1 MGSPFPT
8 RMTDTFSQLAAP
20 FAPHEL
26 DWRVA
31 RSGTTNGKPW
41 AQVLVYID
49 ARAARARL
57 NSVLG
62 PENWRVEYSHGPANG
77 VIATLSLRINGE
89 WISKQDGADS
99 TDIEPVKGALSGAFK
114 RACAV
119 WGIGEYLYD
128 VGDSWAQFSENGT
141 QRARIEGQTYRWDP
155 PKLSPQFLP
164 KSGPNARTFEE
175 ALAAHDSARPAA
187 PVASRPV
194 RTPNADTA
202 RATLMPFGRTK
213 GRPLADIPTE
223 DLRKARQWAEDNG
236 KSYPEFMAA
245 SAVLLATATEAA

>member
-1 MGSPFPT
+1 MSEIFA
-8 RMTDTFSQLAAP
+8 QLAAP
-20 FAPHEL
+20 FAPNEL

-31 RSGTTNGKPW
+31 RSGMSNGKPW

-62 PENWRVEYSHGPANG
+62 PENWKVEYTHGPANG
-77 VIATLSLRINGE
+77 VIATLSLRIGGE
-89 WISKQDGADS
+89 WIAKQDGADI
-99 TDIEPVKGALSGAFK
+99 TDIEPVKGGLSGAFK

-128 VGDSWAQFSENGT
+128 IGDSWATFSEHGAHRVKIDGVT
-141 QRARIEGQTYRWDP
+141 HRWDP
-155 PKLSPQFLP
+155 PKLAPQFLP
-164 KSGPNARTFEE
+164 RGTSAIAREFDE
-175 ALAAHDSARPAA
+175 ALAAHDSTAKPG
-187 PVASRPV
+187 SRPV
-194 RTPNADTA
+194 RTPNVETA

-213 GRPLADIPTE
+213 GRPLGDLPIE
-223 DLRKARQWAEDNG
+223 DLRKARAWAEDNG

-245 SAVLLATATEAA
+245 SAVLLANGGEAAA

>member
-1 MGSPFPT
+1 MSEIFA
-8 RMTDTFSQLAAP
+8 QLAAP

-31 RSGTTNGKPW
+31 RSGNTNGKPW

-57 NSVLG
+57 NGVLG
-62 PENWRVEYSHGPANG
+62 PENWKVEYSHGPANG
-77 VIATLSLRINGE
+77 VIATLSLRIAGE
-89 WISKQDGADS
+89 WIAKQDGADV
-99 TDIEPVKGALSGAFK
+99 TDIEPVKGGLSGAFK

-128 VGDSWAQFSENGT
+128 IGDSWAAFSENGA
-141 QRARIEGQTYRWDP
+141 QRVKIDGVTHRWDP

-164 KSGPNARTFEE
+164 KTPNAREFEQ
-175 ALAAHDSARPAA
+175 ALAAHDSVNGAPAA
-187 PVASRPV
+187 PARPASRPV
-194 RTPNADTA
+194 RTPNVETA

-213 GRPLADIPTE
+213 GRALGEIPLD
-223 DLRKARQWAEDNG
+223 DLRKARAWAEDNG

-245 SAVLLATATEAA
+245 SAVLLAADGEAAA

>member
-1 MGSPFPT
+1 MSEIFA
-8 RMTDTFSQLAAP
+8 QLAAP

-31 RSGTTNGKPW
+31 RSGMTNGKPW

-57 NSVLG
+57 NTVLG
-62 PENWRVEYSHGPANG
+62 PENWKVEYTHGPANG
-77 VIATLSLRINGE
+77 VIATLSLRIGGE
-89 WISKQDGADS
+89 WIAKQDGADI
-99 TDIEPVKGALSGAFK
+99 TDIEPVKGGLSGAFK

-128 VGDSWAQFSENGT
+128 IGDSWATFSEHGAS
-141 QRARIEGQTYRWDP
+141 RVKIDGVTYRWDP
-155 PKLSPQFLP
+155 PKLAPQFLP
-164 KSGPNARTFEE
+164 KTANSREFEQ
-175 ALAAHDSARPAA
+175 ALAAHDSASGAA
-187 PVASRPV
+187 NGARQASRPV
-194 RTPNADTA
+194 RTPNVDTA

-213 GRPLADIPTE
+213 GRPLGDIPLD
-223 DLRKARQWAEDNG
+223 DLRKARAWAEDNG

-245 SAVLLATATEAA
+245 SAVLLAADGEVAA

>member
-1 MGSPFPT
+1 MSEIFT
-8 RMTDTFSQLAAP
+8 RLAAP

-31 RSGTTNGKPW
+31 RSGMTNGKPW

-57 NSVLG
+57 NTVVG
-62 PENWRVEYSHGPANG
+62 PENWKVEYTHGPANG
-77 VIATLSLRINGE
+77 VIATLSLRVAGE
-89 WISKQDGADS
+89 WIPKQDGADV
-99 TDIEPVKGALSGAFK
+99 TDIEPVKGGLSGAFK

-128 VGDSWAQFSENGT
+128 IGDSWAAFSEHGA
-141 QRARIEGQTYRWDP
+141 QRVKIDGVAHRWDP

-164 KSGPNARTFEE
+164 KNASPNAREFDE
-175 ALAAHDSARPAA
+175 ALAAHDSAGWNG
-187 PVASRPV
+187 SRPV
-194 RTPNADTA
+194 RTPNMENA

-213 GRPLADIPTE
+213 GRPLSDIPVE
-223 DLRKARQWAEDNG
+223 DLRKARAWAEDNG

-245 SAVLLATATEAA
+245 SAVLLADAGAAAA

>member
-1 MGSPFPT
+1 MSEIFA
-8 RMTDTFSQLAAP
+8 QLAAP

-31 RSGTTNGKPW
+31 RSGMSNGKPW

-57 NSVLG
+57 NAVLG
-62 PENWRVEYSHGPANG
+62 PENWKVEYTHGPANG
-77 VIATLSLRINGE
+77 VIATLSLRIGGE
-89 WISKQDGADS
+89 WIAKQDGADI
-99 TDIEPVKGALSGAFK
+99 TDIEPVKGGLSGAFK

-128 VGDSWAQFSENGT
+128 IGDSWAQFSENGA
-141 QRARIEGQTYRWDP
+141 QRVKIDGTNYRWDP
-155 PKLSPQFLP
+155 PRLSPQFLP
-164 KSGPNARTFEE
+164 KNTSPNARVFEE
-175 ALAAHDSARPAA
+175 ALAAHDNAQGT
-187 PVASRPV
+187 SRPV
-194 RTPNADTA
+194 RTPNVDTA

-213 GRPLADIPTE
+213 GRPLGDIPLD
-223 DLRKARQWAEDNG
+223 DLRKARAWAEDNG

-245 SAVLLATATEAA
+245 SAVLLASEGEAAA

>member
-1 MGSPFPT
+1 MSDIFT
-8 RMTDTFSQLAAP
+8 QLAAP

-31 RSGTTNGKPW
+31 RSGMTNGKPW

-57 NSVLG
+57 NAVLG
-62 PENWRVEYSHGPANG
+62 PENWKVEYGHGPANG
-77 VIATLSLRINGE
+77 VIATLSLRVNGE
-89 WISKQDGADS
+89 WIAKQDGADV

-128 VGDSWAQFSENGT
+128 IGDSWATFSENGT
-141 QRARIEGQTYRWDP
+141 HRVRIEGQNLRWDP
-155 PKLSPQFLP
+155 PRLSPQFLP
-164 KSGPNARTFEE
+164 KGGPSAKQFDE
-175 ALAAHDSARPAA
+175 ALAAHDGTRGSAPAA
-187 PVASRPV
+187 AASRPV
-194 RTPNADTA
+194 RTPNVDTA

-213 GRPLADIPTE
+213 GRPLAEIPIE
-223 DLRKARQWAEDNG
+223 DLRKARAWAEENG

-245 SAVLLATATEAA
+245 SAVLLAVAGEAAA